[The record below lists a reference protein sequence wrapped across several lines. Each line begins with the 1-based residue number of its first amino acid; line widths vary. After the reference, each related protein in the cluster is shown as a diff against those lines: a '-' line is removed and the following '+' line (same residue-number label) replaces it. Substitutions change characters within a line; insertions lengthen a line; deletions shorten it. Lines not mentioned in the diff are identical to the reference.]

1 MSQLYFLTISLT
13 HIHFPPSLRTER
25 IKKKRWWKGEWIYK
39 RDAGS
44 AEQEE
49 DEEGNLMKY
58 KFVGKNRQRCR
69 FNVGNF
75 PFWIFIFL
83 LFPYNSLEIWVA
95 SSGTMIHGFFLV
107 VFTAGRNGGFVWDMN
122 HFRDGMNMLR
132 YILEGSR
139 WWWDRIRTL
148 FKGLCLGTLLFK
160 FDFLF

>member
-1 MSQLYFLTISLT
+1 MSEREENKVVEKKKKQKNRRPCFESTVLFDDFT
-13 HIHFPPSLRTER
+13 HSHSFFPLLWEQREL
-25 IKKKRWWKGEWIYK
+25 KKKRWWKGEWIYK

-83 LFPYNSLEIWVA
+83 LFFHTFIHSLEIWVA

-122 HFRDGMNMLR
+122 HFRDG
-132 YILEGSR
+132 IC
-139 WWWDRIRTL
+139 WDT
-148 FKGLCLGTLLFK
+148 F
-160 FDFLF
+160 